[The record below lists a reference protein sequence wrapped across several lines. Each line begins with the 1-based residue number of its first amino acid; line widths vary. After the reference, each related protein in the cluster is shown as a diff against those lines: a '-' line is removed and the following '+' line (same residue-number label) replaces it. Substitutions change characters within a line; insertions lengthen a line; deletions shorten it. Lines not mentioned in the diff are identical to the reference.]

1 MLNPEMSFIK
11 DIIMN
16 ENLEDLRYLY
26 FSGEY
31 VTDNEVKTAKYLNS
45 LPQGKNRLYSSYF
58 LHRVSS
64 KATKSTIW
72 ICQARKQSISD
83 TRSALSVS

>member
-45 LPQGKNRLYSSYF
+45 LPQEKIDSIASYF
-58 LHRVSS
+58 YTGYHQRLQSLQHGYVRQENSQYQ
-64 KATKSTIW
+64 IP
-72 ICQARKQSISD
+72 AR
-83 TRSALSVS
+83 L